1 MSNLK
6 NYLPNIYKDVLEMD
20 ELTETE
26 DLLFQELHTET
37 DKVKNNQ
44 FVLTS
49 DVDGIEQYEKM
60 LNIIPN
66 PSTESIEFRVDRIIN
81 RLSMTPPFTFPFLKK
96 KLDEIIG
103 VGKWEAYID
112 YHNYT
117 LYVESSAVNQ
127 IWFHEILVTINR
139 LKPVNIVFTNK
150 PFVAAKIHVSEN
162 INLTQVSFNY
172 KVGTT
177 WVLGQKPFTS
187 LENMGVIKMAS
198 VPSIK
203 QEMLNSIAEFTS
215 SDIAKVRVNESL
227 IIADF
232 TIKESTQ
239 NIVTIE
245 YQIALESGI
254 TEITKV
260 ELLDVV
266 DNVLTSSLVYVP
278 ILESIILKHTIQI
291 KEGV

>member
-6 NYLPNIYKDVLEMD
+6 RYLPNIYKDVLEMG
-20 ELTETE
+20 ELTSTE
-26 DLLFQELHTET
+26 DLLFHELQTET
-37 DKVKNNQ
+37 EKVKNNQ

-49 DVDGIEQYEKM
+49 DITGIEQYEKM

-81 RLSMTPPFTFPFLKK
+81 RLAMTPPFTFPFLKK

-103 VGKWEAYID
+103 IGRWEAYMD
-112 YHNYT
+112 YANYI
-117 LYVESSAVNQ
+117 LYVESSATNQ

-172 KVGTT
+172 RVGTT
-177 WVLGQKPFTS
+177 WILGQKPFTS
-187 LENMGVIKMAS
+187 LENMGVIKMAT

-203 QEMLNSIAEFTS
+203 GEMLNSIAEFTS
-215 SDIAKVRVNESL
+215 SDITKVRVNETL
-227 IIADF
+227 VITDF
-232 TIKESTQ
+232 TIKESSQ
-239 NIVTIE
+239 NIVTVE
-245 YQIALESGI
+245 YQISAESDI
-254 TEITKV
+254 TEVTKV
-260 ELLDVV
+260 ELLDAA
-266 DNVLTSSLVYVP
+266 DNVLTESLVYVP

>member
-1 MSNLK
+1 MCNLK
-6 NYLPNIYKDVLEMD
+6 NYLPSIYKDVLETD
-20 ELTETE
+20 ELTSTE
-26 DLLFQELHTET
+26 DLLFQDLNSETE
-37 DKVKNNQ
+37 KVRSNQ

-49 DVDGIEQYEKM
+49 DIDGIEQYEKM

-103 VGKWEAYID
+103 VGKWQAYMD
-112 YHNYT
+112 YANYT

-172 KVGTT
+172 RVGTT

-203 QEMLNSIAEFTS
+203 QEMLNGIAEFTS
-215 SDIAKVRVNESL
+215 VDIAKVRVNESL
-227 IIADF
+227 IITDF
-232 TIKESTQ
+232 IIKESTQ
-239 NIVTIE
+239 NIVTVE

-254 TEITKV
+254 TEVTKV
-260 ELLDVV
+260 ELLDVM
-266 DNVLTSSLVYVP
+266 DNVLTESLVYVP

>member
-6 NYLPNIYKDVLEMD
+6 NYLPNIYKDVLETD
-20 ELTETE
+20 ELTSTE
-26 DLLFQELHTET
+26 DLLFQDLNSETE
-37 DKVKNNQ
+37 KVRNNQ

-49 DVDGIEQYEKM
+49 DIDGIEQYEKM

-66 PSTESIEFRVDRIIN
+66 PSTESIQFRVDRIIN

-96 KLDEIIG
+96 RLDEIIG
-103 VGKWEAYID
+103 VGKWEAYMD
-112 YHNYT
+112 YANYT
-117 LYVESSAVNQ
+117 LCVESSAVNQ

-150 PFVAAKIHVSEN
+150 PFIAAKIHISEN
-162 INLTQVSFNY
+162 LNLTQVSFNY
-172 KVGTT
+172 RVGTT

-215 SDIAKVRVNESL
+215 SDIVKVRVNDSL
-227 IIADF
+227 IIMDF

-254 TEITKV
+254 TEVTKV
-260 ELLDVV
+260 ELLDVA
-266 DNVLTSSLVYVP
+266 DNILTESLVYVP

>member
-1 MSNLK
+1 
-6 NYLPNIYKDVLEMD
+6 
-20 ELTETE
+20 
-26 DLLFQELHTET
+26 
-37 DKVKNNQ
+37 
-44 FVLTS
+44 
-49 DVDGIEQYEKM
+49 M

-96 KLDEIIG
+96 KLNEIIG

-172 KVGTT
+172 RVGTT

-187 LENMGVIKMAS
+187 LENMGVIKMAG

-266 DNVLTSSLVYVP
+266 DNVLTASLVYVP

>member
-6 NYLPNIYKDVLEMD
+6 NYLPNIYKDVLETD
-20 ELTETE
+20 ELTSTE
-26 DLLFQELHTET
+26 DLLFQDLNSETE
-37 DKVKNNQ
+37 KVRNNQ

-103 VGKWEAYID
+103 AGKWEAYID
-112 YHNYT
+112 YANYT

-150 PFVAAKIHVSEN
+150 PFVAAKIHFSEN

-172 KVGTT
+172 RVGTT

-203 QEMLNSIAEFTS
+203 QEMLNNIAEFTS

-227 IIADF
+227 IITDF
-232 TIKESTQ
+232 TIKESNL

-260 ELLDVV
+260 ELLDVA
-266 DNVLTSSLVYVP
+266 DNILTESLVYVP

>member
-6 NYLPNIYKDVLEMD
+6 NYLPGIYKDVLETV
-20 ELTETE
+20 ELTSTE
-26 DLLFQELHTET
+26 DVLFQELQVETE
-37 DKVKNNQ
+37 KVKNNQ

-103 VGKWEAYID
+103 VGKWEAYLD
-112 YHNYT
+112 YANYT

-172 KVGTT
+172 RVGTT

-203 QEMLNSIAEFTS
+203 PEMLNSIAEFTS
-215 SDIAKVRVNESL
+215 SDIAKVRINDSL
-227 IIADF
+227 IITDF
-232 TIKESTQ
+232 TIKESIQ

-254 TEITKV
+254 TEVTKV
-260 ELLDVV
+260 ELLDAT
-266 DNVLTSSLVYVP
+266 DNVLTESLVYVP